1 MAGPLVHPRLVC
13 RCRGVASPRI
23 FEAVR
28 TQGLCS
34 VAEVTKAVRAGGG
47 CGTCH
52 PEIEE
57 ILADAAGEPVD
68 PALRLENRLLSE
80 SETCGRIEATLD
92 SRVRPALAERGVS
105 VASFTIDALTVRVVF
120 EGAADE
126 ETLRLVRDELRRFVC
141 NDLEVVAESS

>member
-1 MAGPLVHPRLVC
+1 MAGPFARPRLVC

-23 FEAVR
+23 FEAVHA
-28 TQGLCS
+28 QGLCS

-68 PALRLENRLLSE
+68 PAIRLENRLLSE

-92 SRVRPALAERGVS
+92 SRVRPVLAKRGVS
-105 VASFTIDALTVRVVF
+105 IASFTIDALTVRVVF
-120 EGAADE
+120 EGAADVG
-126 ETLRLVRDELRRFVC
+126 TLGLVRDELRRFVC
-141 NDLEVVAESS
+141 KDLEVVAESS

>member
-1 MAGPLVHPRLVC
+1 VC

-23 FEAVR
+23 FDAVR
-28 TQGLCS
+28 TQGLRS
-34 VAEVTKAVRAGGG
+34 VAEVTKVLKAGGG

-68 PALRLENRLLSE
+68 PALRLENQLLSE
-80 SETCGRIEATLD
+80 SETCGRIDATLD
-92 SRVRPALAERGVS
+92 SRVRPALAARGISLV
-105 VASFTIDALTVRVVF
+105 SFTIDALTVRVVF

-126 ETLRLVRDELRRFVC
+126 VALGLVRDELRRFVC
-141 NDLEVVAESS
+141 RDFELVAETA

>member
-1 MAGPLVHPRLVC
+1 MAGPLARPRLVC

-92 SRVRPALAERGVS
+92 SRVRPALAGRGVS
-105 VASFTIDALTVRVVF
+105 VASFTIDALTVRVVL
-120 EGAADE
+120 EGATDQD
-126 ETLRLVRDELRRFVC
+126 TLRLVRDELRRFVC
-141 NDLEVVAESS
+141 KDLEVVAGNS